1 MSHPA
6 YKDYRITANAAIG
19 TRSRI
24 MEEVL
29 GNVAGIKFN
38 KTKGAFYNTVIFDE
52 GVLDEDQF
60 LPVENKAI
68 KSHLEK
74 WLEERICQMISDLFT
89 ICLPQRGYVLFR

>member
-68 KSHLEK
+68 IPFREVVRRK
-74 WLEERICQMISDLFT
+74 
-89 ICLPQRGYVLFR
+89 GYAK